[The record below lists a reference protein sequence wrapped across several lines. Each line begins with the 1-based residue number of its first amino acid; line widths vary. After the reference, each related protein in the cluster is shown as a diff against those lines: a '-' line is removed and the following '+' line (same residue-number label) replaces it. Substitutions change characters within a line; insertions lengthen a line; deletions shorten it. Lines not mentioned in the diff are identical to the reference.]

1 LLSSLIEIISLA
13 FHAVTTWFLCRATAS
28 SVEFH
33 AISRVETPR
42 PWIFAK
48 AVPKYSGRLFM
59 VSYKLASN
67 EQKPAL
73 GEIPMAPNPPQRK
86 VLIIKDEPSIRNV
99 LRVLVAGLSYDGDIA
114 SSVKQMLS
122 MIREDQFDTVLLDL
136 RSIEPPQMDSAITEL
151 RPILVGR
158 VLVITGEVSNP
169 STLEMIEH
177 YAVPHLPSS
186 RVTSDLST
194 SVAQMDDLISFVLPT
209 K

>member
-1 LLSSLIEIISLA
+1 
-13 FHAVTTWFLCRATAS
+13 
-28 SVEFH
+28 
-33 AISRVETPR
+33 
-42 PWIFAK
+42 
-48 AVPKYSGRLFM
+48 M

-136 RSIEPPQMDSAITEL
+136 RSTEPPQMDSAITEL

-158 VLVITGEVSNP
+158 VLVITGDVSNP

-177 YAVPHLPSS
+177 YAVPHIPSS
-186 RVTSDLST
+186 RVTSDLSP
-194 SVAQMDDLISFVLPT
+194 SVEQMDDLTCFMSQT